1 VAETIPDSDTRT
13 TAQQTLDAH
22 LLQSKN
28 NRRGIILALCAMALF
43 VCNDSLV
50 KLATA
55 SFVNGQVLVI
65 RGLFATSIMLT
76 VVLLSGQGKSLRFM
90 FTPMLMARGIAES
103 MVALCFVTSVAQMA
117 LADLTA
123 ILQVTPLIITLFSV
137 VLGIET
143 IGWRRWSAVIVGFVG
158 VLLVVKPGGNAFN
171 IYAVLALFS
180 CILVAF
186 RDLMTHKINPA
197 IPTVVVSLTTTLSV
211 VIIGVLLGLDS
222 WKPIE
227 LQPTLYLLAAAIFV
241 SAGNMSIVK
250 AYRIAHPSAVSPF
263 RYSVVIWAFLSGFVV
278 FGEIPDALAI
288 IGTLLIVASGIYT
301 VHRERVRARQLT
313 NQANQSV

>member
-1 VAETIPDSDTRT
+1 
-13 TAQQTLDAH
+13 
-22 LLQSKN
+22 
-28 NRRGIILALCAMALF
+28 
-43 VCNDSLV
+43 
-50 KLATA
+50 
-55 SFVNGQVLVI
+55 
-65 RGLFATSIMLT
+65 
-76 VVLLSGQGKSLRFM
+76 
-90 FTPMLMARGIAES
+90 
-103 MVALCFVTSVAQMA
+103 
-117 LADLTA
+117 
-123 ILQVTPLIITLFSV
+123 
-137 VLGIET
+137 
-143 IGWRRWSAVIVGFVG
+143 
-158 VLLVVKPGGNAFN
+158 
-171 IYAVLALFS
+171 
-180 CILVAF
+180 
-186 RDLMTHKINPA
+186 MTHKINPA

-278 FGEIPDALAI
+278 FGEIPDVLAI